1 LWYWATYTRTICVEP
16 ILQPNFTYVKA
27 CAGTNT
33 QLVINTDT
41 SLSCGPKGFYWEII
55 NYFDNYCG
63 KSPLSV
69 VVYKRNKCFSKDPVI
84 NFITPGTYYLRLRT
98 SNSCGIEKIAKV

>member
-1 LWYWATYTRTICVEP
+1 MLRLWYWANYTRTICVEP

-33 QLVINTDT
+33 QLVNTTDT
-41 SLSCGPKGFYWEII
+41 SLLELWTSCFYWEII

-63 KSPLSV
+63 KSPHQWSFTTEQMLFERSG
-69 VVYKRNKCFSKDPVI
+69 D
-84 NFITPGTYYLRLRT
+84 
-98 SNSCGIEKIAKV
+98 

>member
-1 LWYWATYTRTICVEP
+1 
-16 ILQPNFTYVKA
+16 VKA

-33 QLVINTDT
+33 QLVNTTDT
-41 SLSCGPKGFYWEII
+41 SLSCGPQGFYWEII

-63 KSPLSV
+63 KSLSV

-84 NFITPGTYYLRLRT
+84 NFITPGTYYFVYEPVTLAELKLHSK
-98 SNSCGIEKIAKV
+98 SNRSKKKPPVITLDPIGNFVVIRHQ